1 MDLIEIIDYTMVSL
15 NSTFGNLSVSTPVCF
30 DVFVNGNILI
40 G

>member
-1 MDLIEIIDYTMVSL
+1 MDQIEIYDYSVVSL
-15 NSTFGNLSVSTPVCF
+15 NSSFGNLSVSTPVYF